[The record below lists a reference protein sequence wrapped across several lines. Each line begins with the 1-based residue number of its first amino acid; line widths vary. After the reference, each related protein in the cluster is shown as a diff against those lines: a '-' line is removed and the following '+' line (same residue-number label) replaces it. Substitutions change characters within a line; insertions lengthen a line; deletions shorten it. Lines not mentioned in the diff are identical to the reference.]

1 MFNKL
6 FFLVIID
13 VFLKLVRLSVG
24 SKNEQVL
31 QFLSSWATDVTDSGI
46 LLIGDPVC
54 LCFVPFP
61 RIRHLMWL
69 DWIDV

>member
-6 FFLVIID
+6 LFLVIID

-31 QFLSSWATDVTDSGI
+31 QFLSSWATDVTDSGT
-46 LLIGDPVC
+46 LLISDPVC

-61 RIRHLMWL
+61 RIRDLM
-69 DWIDV
+69 